1 MVTEKPTANEISLPR
16 MVKNVIICTPSL
28 HLYPDCATAM
38 RPLTGTQIC
47 AIIYPLKAAM
57 KTCPKVRSSERMP
70 LGERHLY
77 PCFCDTTS
85 EPQRRNALP
94 GTPVTVSMSGGHRP
108 QPGWNRGILCI
119 PPLIFRGWVFFIP
132 CPTKKE
138 AKTYGKRKPVH
149 L

>member
-1 MVTEKPTANEISLPR
+1 MVTEKPTAKEILLPR
-16 MVKNVIICTPSL
+16 MVKNVTICTPSL

-57 KTCPKVRSSERMP
+57 KTCPKVRFPERVP
-70 LGERHLY
+70 YGERHLY

-94 GTPVTVSMSGGHRP
+94 GTPVTVSMSGGHCP

-119 PPLIFRGWVFFIP
+119 PPLIFQGVGIFYTFPQI
-132 CPTKKE
+132 KG
-138 AKTYGKRKPVH
+138 GKNNV
-149 L
+149 